1 METLTINNLNPQ
13 TICVVWN
20 NSVDNDI
27 EAFYCVEQAEAY
39 IATEKEFDST
49 YDLDFMW
56 IEDAHNRIKAITE

>member
-1 METLTINNLNPQ
+1 METLTINNLTPS

-27 EAFYCVEQAEAY
+27 EAFDSVEQAQSY
-39 IATEKEFDST
+39 IASEKEFDST

-56 IEDAHNRIKAITE
+56 IEDAQNRIKAITE